1 MCFLGEAA
9 DEDGGTKEKMP
20 LGFSSGASESPL
32 EPVAGGCLEGVPP
45 PCGRHPP
52 QS

>member
-1 MCFLGEAA
+1 M
-9 DEDGGTKEKMP
+9 DEDGGAKEKMS

-45 PCGRHPP
+45 PRGRHPP